1 MTASPDTP
9 RRVLLKLSGEAF
21 ADATTKYGISPDVV
35 ASVAEQISAAHS
47 AGVQIAIVVGGGN
60 IFRGVS
66 QAARGMDQ
74 AAADYMGMLATMINA
89 LALRD
94 LLERHGV
101 PTRVQSAIEM
111 RQLAEPYIRLRA
123 IRHLEKGRVVVFGAG
138 TGNPFFTTD
147 TAAALRAVEIGAEV
161 LLKATMVDGVYDRD
175 PLKDPEAVRFDE
187 LTFMDVVSRELQ
199 VMDLTA
205 ITMCKD
211 NDLPIRVFD
220 IGVPGNITKAVT
232 GEAVGTLVH

>member
-1 MTASPDTP
+1 MSTPPDHR

-21 ADATTKYGISPDVV
+21 ADVETKYGISPEVV
-35 ASVAEQISAAHS
+35 AGIAEQIAQAH
-47 AGVQIAIVVGGGN
+47 AGGTEIAIVVGGGN

-66 QAARGMDQ
+66 TAAKGMDA

-89 LALRD
+89 LAIRD

-123 IRHLEKGRVVVFGAG
+123 IRHLEKGRVVVFGGG

-147 TAAALRAVEIGAEV
+147 TAAALRAVEIGAEIV
-161 LLKATMVDGVYDRD
+161 LKATLVDGVFD
-175 PLKDPEAVRFDE
+175 KDPVVHPDATMYDE

-211 NDLPIRVFD
+211 NGLPIRVFN
-220 IGVPGNITKAVT
+220 IGVPGNIVRAVT
-232 GEAVGTLVH
+232 GEPIGTLVH

>member
-21 ADATTKYGISPDVV
+21 ADTTTKYGINPEVV
-35 ASVAEQISAAHS
+35 ASIAEQVAEAHAA
-47 AGVQIAIVVGGGN
+47 GIELAIVVGGGN

-175 PLKDPEAVRFDE
+175 PHADADAVRFDE
-187 LTFMDVVSRELQ
+187 LTYMEVVSRELQ